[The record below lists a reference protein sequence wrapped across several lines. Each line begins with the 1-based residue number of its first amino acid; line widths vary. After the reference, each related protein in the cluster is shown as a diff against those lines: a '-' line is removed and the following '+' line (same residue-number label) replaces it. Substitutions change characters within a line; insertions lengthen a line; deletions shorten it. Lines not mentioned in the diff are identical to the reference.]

1 MRNKYLYAL
10 IFILILSLVF
20 TILKDK
26 RKGPR
31 KNSDFYKEIIFLKN
45 KLEFSDDQIE
55 LAKKEYK
62 RYSNKKDSIE
72 RRFRKYDIIIIN
84 DINEEISSNPEN
96 MLNYYQIAKS
106 LNEERINHWIEI
118 RKIANDSQVKKLD
131 SIWSRTKTKILSNSD

>member
-96 MLNYYQIAKS
+96 MVNYYQIAKS

>member
-131 SIWSRTKTKILSNSD
+131 SIWSRTKTKILSKSD

>member
-10 IFILILSLVF
+10 ILILILSLVF

>member
-20 TILKDK
+20 IILKDK

>member
-1 MRNKYLYAL
+1 MKNKYLYAL

-26 RKGPR
+26 RKAPR

>member
-20 TILKDK
+20 TILKDM

-96 MLNYYQIAKS
+96 MVNYYQIAKS

>member
-1 MRNKYLYAL
+1 MKNKYLYAL

>member
-84 DINEEISSNPEN
+84 DINKEISSNPEN

>member
-20 TILKDK
+20 TILKDM